1 MASSTL
7 QYDTIKYGPHDLQ
20 TIGLWRSVKEG
31 HLAGKTWII
40 YLHGGAWRD
49 PRKTHL
55 DFAPTLNHFHAL
67 PESSRVGGY
76 ASIDYRL
83 SPHPEFPQDPAS
95 TPPEKLRNASHP
107 DHLRDVWSGLQLL
120 QQSFGFG
127 GDYIVV
133 GHSAGAT
140 MAYQLLMGAAALGGE
155 GAEAPSGVELPRA
168 VVGFQGIYDLRGIVA
183 RFGPGY
189 AGFIAAAFGDDTS
202 TWDRASPMKY
212 TGGFASNWKG
222 GKVAVLG
229 RSPDDELVDAAELEG
244 MAQVLEKEGINHL
257 VFRDMKGSHDGVWQ
271 DGQHVARL
279 IAGTIKAISP

>member
-1 MASSTL
+1 MASSAL
-7 QYDTIKYGPHDLQ
+7 QYDTTKYGPHDLQ
-20 TIGLWRSVKEG
+20 TIGLWRSGNESK
-31 HLAGKTWII
+31 LAGKTWII

-55 DFAPTLNHFHAL
+55 DFMPTLNHFHAL
-67 PESSRVGGY
+67 AESSRVAGY

-83 SPHPEFPQDPAS
+83 SPHPEFPQDPAY
-95 TPPEKLRNASHP
+95 PARE
-107 DHLRDVWSGLQLL
+107 
-120 QQSFGFG
+120 QSYGFDS
-127 GDYIVV
+127 DYIVV

-140 MAYQLLMGAAALGGE
+140 MAYQMLMGATV
-155 GAEAPSGVELPRA
+155 PSGMELPKA
-168 VVGFQGIYDLRGIVA
+168 VVGVQGIYDLRGLVD

-189 AGFIAAAFGDDTS
+189 AGFITAAFGDPS

-212 TGGFASNWKG
+212 TDGFKSHWKE

-244 MAQVLEKEGINHL
+244 MAQVLEKDKVNHL
-257 VFRDMKGSHDGVWQ
+257 VFKDMKGSHDGVWQ

-279 IAGTIKAISP
+279 IAETIKAIYA

>member
-1 MASSTL
+1 MDSSAL
-7 QYDTIKYGPHDLQ
+7 QYEAIKYGQHDLQ
-20 TIGLWRSVKEG
+20 TIGLWRKAGESS
-31 HLAGKTWII
+31 ATGKTWII

-55 DFAPTLNHFHAL
+55 DFIPTLNRFLAL
-67 PESSRVGGY
+67 PESSRVAGY

-95 TPPEKLRNASHP
+95 TPPEQLRNATHP
-107 DHLRDVWSGLQLL
+107 AHLQDVWAALGVL
-120 QQSFGFG
+120 QQSYGFG
-127 GDYIVV
+127 SDYIVV

-140 MAYQLLMGAAALGGE
+140 MAYQMLMGAAALGQ
-155 GAEAPSGVELPRA
+155 GAEVPSGVELPKA
-168 VVGFQGIYDLRGIVA
+168 VVGFQGIYDLRGLVD

-189 AGFIAAAFGDDTS
+189 ASFITAAFGDPS

-212 TGGFASNWKG
+212 TGGFRSNWEG

-229 RSPDDELVDAAELEG
+229 RSPDDELVDALELEG
-244 MAQVLEKEGINHL
+244 MAEVLEREQVNHL
-257 VFRDMKGSHDGVWQ
+257 VFKDMKGTHDGVWQ

-279 IAGTIKAISP
+279 IAETIKVVYT